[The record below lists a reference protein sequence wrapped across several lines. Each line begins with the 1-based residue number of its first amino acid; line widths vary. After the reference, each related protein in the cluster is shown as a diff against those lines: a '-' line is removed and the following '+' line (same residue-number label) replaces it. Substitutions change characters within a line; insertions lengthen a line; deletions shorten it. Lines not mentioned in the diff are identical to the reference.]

1 MTELR
6 PGQSGE
12 TVLTHVE
19 DGVLTVRLNRAESAH
34 ARNQIMRDELA
45 SLWRVVAADRDV
57 RVVVLTGAGDRYF
70 CAGLDLK
77 EASQP
82 EEPVARRD
90 RMQRSR
96 DIERLADLPQPTVA
110 AINGYALGGGLELA
124 LACDMRLISDTAQVG
139 LPEVTRGLVPG
150 GGGTQRLPRLI
161 GYARACELVLSGR
174 RLTADEAVEW
184 GIAAR
189 VVPAAELPA
198 AVRALAASIAA
209 HPEPAV
215 RYAKVLLRRSLHVP
229 VSARADAELDA
240 VLTLLAHA
248 GVSAGG
254 NASARRT
261 SLN

>member
-70 CAGLDLK
+70 CAGMDLK

-110 AINGYALGGGLELA
+110 AINGYALGGGLEMA
-124 LACDMRLISDTAQVG
+124 LACDIRLIADGAQVG

-189 VVPAAELPA
+189 AVPAAELPA

-215 RYAKVLLRRSLHVP
+215 RYAKVLLRRSLQVP
-229 VSARADAELDA
+229 VSAGVDAELDV
-240 VLTLLAHA
+240 VLTLLAQA
-248 GVSAGG
+248 GVSAGSLRCH
-254 NASARRT
+254 AARRAP
-261 SLN
+261 

>member
-12 TVLTHVE
+12 TVLTHLE
-19 DGVLTVRLNRAESAH
+19 DGVLTVRLNRAKSAH

-45 SLWRVVAADRDV
+45 SLWRVVAADCDV
-57 RVVVLTGAGDRYF
+57 RVVVLTGAGARYF
-70 CAGLDLK
+70 CAGMDLR
-77 EASQP
+77 EASEP

-96 DIERLADLPQPTVA
+96 DIELLADLPQPSVA
-110 AINGYALGGGLELA
+110 AINGYALGGGLEMA
-124 LACDMRLISDTAQVG
+124 LACDMRLIADSAQVG

-174 RLTADEAVEW
+174 RLTAHEAVDW

-189 VVPAAELPA
+189 VVPAAELLA
-198 AVRALAASIAA
+198 AARELAASIAA

-215 RYAKVLLRRSLHVP
+215 RYAKVLLRRSLQVP
-229 VSARADAELDA
+229 VSAGVDAELDV
-240 VLTLLAHA
+240 VLTLLAQA
-248 GVSAGG
+248 GVSADG
-254 NASARRT
+254 
-261 SLN
+261 SLST